1 LDNNVFYG
9 YVNTKLQE
17 ELIKSYE
24 SIVEWHSSDGL
35 KLVGSLFYNHASKL
49 LDDASANWYLTN
61 VDKYDIY
68 GAEWEAEKR
77 WDSGRLLK
85 ASHTYSFMSDQ
96 LKHGTR
102 ATGSPAHVF
111 KIHYAEPLF
120 NNYAKLG
127 VENIFIGDRKT
138 EQGSLADA
146 YDLINMNLT
155 SDRILQGLDVSL
167 GVYNL
172 LGNHY
177 QMLGGSGGVNNIL
190 LMNGREFRFKLQVT
204 F

>member
-1 LDNNVFYG
+1 
-9 YVNTKLQE
+9 
-17 ELIKSYE
+17 
-24 SIVEWHSSDGL
+24 
-35 KLVGSLFYNHASKL
+35 
-49 LDDASANWYLTN
+49 
-61 VDKYDIY
+61 
-68 GAEWEAEKR
+68 
-77 WDSGRLLK
+77 
-85 ASHTYSFMSDQ
+85 
-96 LKHGTR
+96 
-102 ATGSPAHVF
+102 VF

-155 SDRILQGLDVSL
+155 SDRILQGLDASV

-172 LGNHY
+172 LDNHY
-177 QMLGGSGGVNNIL
+177 QMLGGSGGTNNIL
-190 LMNGREFRFKLQVT
+190 LMNGREFRLKLQVT